1 MTTTTTTTSPKPT
14 LSPNQSFATAAAAKA
29 FLPTRDFGAHKWGV
43 GGLIVVAGSPSYP
56 GAAILT
62 TRAAGRAGA
71 GIVLLATGRGVIGA
85 TASAVPEVAH
95 IPLPETD
102 APGAAR
108 RAMEYIEEHLE
119 KAKAILVGPGLGRD
133 AAAGELLSALFALG
147 TKREA
152 ERRRHNIGFASA
164 SQAAAAEKEEV
175 TPSTSAFFQRDDLT
189 VVVDADALNW
199 LADQGEWWTSLP
211 VGRLVLTPHVGEFA
225 KLTGKTADEIIAD
238 PLGELEDAAR
248 TWKQTVVLK
257 YGYTAASDGTTTVV
271 AEDAP
276 LSLATAGS
284 GDVLA
289 GTIAGLAAQGLSG
302 LDAATVALHV
312 GPAAAR
318 AVEERFG
325 TLGLIATDLPD
336 AIANQLAGLAR
347 S

>member
-1 MTTTTTTTSPKPT
+1 MTTTTTATEKPT
-14 LSPNQSFATAAAAKA
+14 LAANQSFATAEAAKA
-29 FLPTRDFGAHKWGV
+29 LLPVRDFGAHKWGV
-43 GGLIVVAGSPSYP
+43 GGLIVVAGSPAYP

-108 RAMEYIEEHLE
+108 RAMEQIEEHLE
-119 KAKAILVGPGLGRD
+119 KAKAVLVGPGLGRD
-133 AAAGELLSALFALG
+133 EAAGELLSVLFALG
-147 TKREA
+147 NKREA

-164 SQAAAAEKEEV
+164 SQAVAAGKEEA
-175 TPSTSAFFQRDDLT
+175 TPSTSALFQRDDLT

-199 LADQGEWWTSLP
+199 LAEQGEWWTSLP
-211 VGRLVLTPHVGEFA
+211 EGRLVLTPHVGEFA
-225 KLTGKTADEIIAD
+225 KLTGKTTDEVIAD
-238 PLGELEDAAR
+238 PLGELEAAAT

-289 GTIAGLAAQGLSG
+289 GTIAALTAQGLCG
-302 LDAATVALHV
+302 LDAATIALYA

-318 AVEERFG
+318 AVETRLG

-336 AIANQLAGLAR
+336 AIAEQMATLAR

>member
-1 MTTTTTTTSPKPT
+1 MTASPASSKPT
-14 LSPNQSFATAAAAKA
+14 LAPNQSFATADAAKA
-29 FLPTRDFGAHKWGV
+29 LLPVRDFGAHKWGV
-43 GGLIVVAGSPSYP
+43 GGLIVVAGSPAYP

-71 GIVLLATGRGVIGA
+71 GIVLLASGRGVIGA

-108 RAMEYIEEHLE
+108 RAMEGIEEHLG
-119 KAKAILVGPGLGRD
+119 KAKAVLIGPGLGRD
-133 AAAGELLSALFALG
+133 DAAGELLSVLFALG
-147 TKREA
+147 TTRDA
-152 ERRRHNIGFASA
+152 ERRRHNIGFASPRPA
-164 SQAAAAEKEEV
+164 SEPETA
-175 TPSTSAFFQRDDLT
+175 TPSTSALFQRDDLT

-199 LADQGEWWTSLP
+199 LADQGNWWTSLP
-211 VGRLVLTPHVGEFA
+211 EGRLVLTPHVGEFA
-225 KLTGKTADEIIAD
+225 KLTGKTTDEVIAD
-238 PLGELEDAAR
+238 PLGELEAAAK

-289 GTIAGLAAQGLSG
+289 GTIAALVAQGLSG

-318 AVEERFG
+318 AVEERVG

-336 AIANQLAGLAR
+336 AIAARMADLAR